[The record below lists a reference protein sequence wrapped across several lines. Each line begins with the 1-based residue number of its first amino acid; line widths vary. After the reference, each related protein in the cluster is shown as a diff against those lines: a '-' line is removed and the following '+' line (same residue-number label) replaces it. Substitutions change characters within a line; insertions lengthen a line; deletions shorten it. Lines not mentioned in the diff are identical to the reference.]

1 MKIRIKVYK
10 GRKNNRTY
18 IVILGALRL
27 NRAEIASLANL
38 LGLKGIAAHFYTKEQ
53 KRAVHECYEEPEYLG
68 AIKVKRDASGCDVAE
83 RIANLLRSR
92 GVVL

>member
-27 NRAEIASLANL
+27 NRADSITCQPSRLERDSSAFLH
-38 LGLKGIAAHFYTKEQ
+38 KGTET
-53 KRAVHECYEEPEYLG
+53 
-68 AIKVKRDASGCDVAE
+68 SGT
-83 RIANLLRSR
+83 
-92 GVVL
+92 